1 MENRLGVSRQTPDSG
16 SYSDLNRLNQLKV
29 GKDRDSEQNVRKVA
43 QEFESLFMNEMLKS
57 MRSATEVMAKDNPF
71 NSQASKQYQDMHD
84 QQLSV
89 TLSKEGGGIGL
100 ADVLV
105 RQLAKQQKPSDKPN
119 PFAHAQAD
127 ALNQP
132 SASAPAATVAP
143 AAPAF
148 KVDSAAAAPAKVDP
162 ARNDVALLNQ
172 RRLSLP
178 GRLAERLHTLVGSN
192 TPVEQINLKGEA
204 QPLVDLDW
212 KPATTFAVAKEAPL
226 TVNGVEASDPK
237 APGKTRFS
245 SPAEFIATMLPMA
258 EKAAKRLGVEPRFLV
273 AQAALETGWGKS
285 LIKQKDGSNSH
296 NLFGIKATGW
306 EGESAKVTTTEYVN
320 GKATK
325 QVAGFRAY
333 DSFEQSFNDYV
344 RMLENN
350 DRYKP
355 AIQVASAS
363 GNSERFVNEL
373 QRAGYATDPQYARKI
388 NQIARKVQ
396 TYQTIADAS
405 ASPAVRTRG

>member
-1 MENRLGVSRQTPDSG
+1 MDMRKSGLVSSSDSG

-29 GKDRDSEQNVRKVA
+29 GKDRDGAENVRKVA

-57 MRSATEVMAKDNPF
+57 MRSATEVMSKDNPF

-105 RQLAKQQKPSDKPN
+105 RQLSKLQEPSEKPN
-119 PFAHAQAD
+119 PFAQVAQTEGAKW
-127 ALNQP
+127 LSNP
-132 SASAPAATVAP
+132 NAAVAP
-143 AAPAF
+143 
-148 KVDSAAAAPAKVDP
+148 VDP
-162 ARNDVALLNQ
+162 ARNDSQLLNQ
-172 RRLSLP
+172 RRLALP
-178 GRLAERLHTLVGSN
+178 GRLAERPPAEAATNSSDA
-192 TPVEQINLKGEA
+192 EQAGKP
-204 QPLVDLDW
+204 QPLVNLDW
-212 KPATTFAVAKEAPL
+212 KPATAFAAPQDAPL
-226 TVNGVEASDPK
+226 IVNGVEATVPS
-237 APGKTRFS
+237 APSKTRFN
-245 SPAEFIATMLPMA
+245 SPEEFIATMLPMA

-285 LIKQKDGSNSH
+285 MIRQKDGSNSH
-296 NLFGIKATGW
+296 NLFGIKANGW
-306 EGESAKVTTTEYVN
+306 DGESAQVKTTEYIN

-325 QVAGFRAY
+325 QMAGFRAY

-344 RMLENN
+344 RLLENN
-350 DRYKP
+350 DRYQS
-355 AIQVASAS
+355 AIQVASTS
-363 GNSERFVNEL
+363 GDSKRFVNEL
-373 QRAGYATDPQYARKI
+373 QRAGYATDPQYANKI

-405 ASPAVRTRG
+405 SAPAMRTRG

>member
-1 MENRLGVSRQTPDSG
+1 MENRLGLGRRTPDSG

-29 GKDRDSEQNVRKVA
+29 GKDRDGAENVRKVA

-57 MRSATEVMAKDNPF
+57 MRSATDVMAQDNPF

-100 ADVLV
+100 ADVLI
-105 RQLAKQQKPSDKPN
+105 RQLSKQQEPSEKPN
-119 PFAHAQAD
+119 PFAQVAQTEGAKW
-127 ALNQP
+127 ASNP
-132 SASAPAATVAP
+132 NATAASAEPT
-143 AAPAF
+143 
-148 KVDSAAAAPAKVDP
+148 
-162 ARNDVALLNQ
+162 RNDAQLLNQ
-172 RRLSLP
+172 RRLALP
-178 GRLAERLHTLVGSN
+178 GKLAERAQADAASANAQVDQAANQVKTAGV
-192 TPVEQINLKGEA
+192 
-204 QPLVDLDW
+204 QPLVNIDW
-212 KPATTFAVAKEAPL
+212 KPATAFAAPQDAPL
-226 TVNGVEASDPK
+226 TINGVQATASSEPS
-237 APGKTRFS
+237 KTRFS

-285 LIKQKDGSNSH
+285 MIKQKDGSNSH
-296 NLFGIKATGW
+296 NLFGIKSNGW
-306 EGESAKVTTTEYVN
+306 SGESAKVTTTEYVN

-344 RMLENN
+344 RLLENN
-350 DRYKP
+350 ERYKP
-355 AIQVASAS
+355 AIHVASVS
-363 GNSERFVNEL
+363 GDSERFVNEL

-396 TYQTIADAS
+396 TYQAIADAS
-405 ASPAVRTRG
+405 TAPAMRTRG

>member
-1 MENRLGVSRQTPDSG
+1 MENRLGQGRRTPDSG

-29 GKDRDSEQNVRKVA
+29 GKDRDGAENVRKVA

-57 MRSATEVMAKDNPF
+57 MRSATEVLSQDNPL

-100 ADVLV
+100 ADVLI
-105 RQLAKQQKPSDKPN
+105 RQLSKLQEPDEKPN
-119 PFAHAQAD
+119 PFAQVAAQTED
-127 ALNQP
+127 VTWSSSNP
-132 SASAPAATVAP
+132 NATL
-143 AAPAF
+143 
-148 KVDSAAAAPAKVDP
+148 AKVDP
-162 ARNDVALLNQ
+162 ARNDSQLLNQ
-172 RRLSLP
+172 RRLALP
-178 GRLAERLHTLVGSN
+178 GRLAEREA
-192 TPVEQINLKGEA
+192 VEVAATNFQAEQTNQSGGV
-204 QPLVDLDW
+204 QPLVNLDW
-212 KPATTFAVAKEAPL
+212 KPATAFAAPQDVPL
-226 TVNGVEASDPK
+226 IVNGVEAA
-237 APGKTRFS
+237 APSAPSKTRFS

-285 LIKQKDGSNSH
+285 MIKQKDGSNSH
-296 NLFGIKATGW
+296 NLFGIKANGW
-306 EGESAKVTTTEYVN
+306 NGESAKVTTTEYIN

-344 RMLENN
+344 RLLENN

-355 AIQVASAS
+355 AIQVASTS

-405 ASPAVRTRG
+405 SAPAMRTRG

>member
-1 MENRLGVSRQTPDSG
+1 MENRLGQGRRTPDSG

-29 GKDRDSEQNVRKVA
+29 GKDRDGAENVRKVA

-100 ADVLV
+100 ADVLI
-105 RQLAKQQKPSDKPN
+105 RQLSKQQEPSEKPN
-119 PFAHAQAD
+119 PFAQVAQTEGAKWSS
-127 ALNQP
+127 NP
-132 SASAPAATVAP
+132 NSKIAP
-143 AAPAF
+143 
-148 KVDSAAAAPAKVDP
+148 VDP
-162 ARNDVALLNQ
+162 VRNDSQLLNQ
-172 RRLSLP
+172 RRLALP
-178 GRLAERLHTLVGSN
+178 GRLAERAHAEVAAAITQADQSSQAGAV
-192 TPVEQINLKGEA
+192 

-212 KPATTFAVAKEAPL
+212 KPATAFAAPQDAPL
-226 TVNGVEASDPK
+226 TINGVDAANPN
-237 APGKTRFS
+237 APSKTRFS

-285 LIKQKDGSNSH
+285 IIKQKDGTNSH

-306 EGESAKVTTTEYVN
+306 DGASAKVTTTEYVN

-325 QVAGFRAY
+325 EVAGFRAY
-333 DSFEQSFNDYV
+333 DSFEHSFNDYV
-344 RMLENN
+344 RLLENN

-355 AIQVASAS
+355 ALQVASAS

-405 ASPAVRTRG
+405 TSPAMRTKG

>member
-1 MENRLGVSRQTPDSG
+1 MENRLGLGRRTPDSG

-29 GKDRDSEQNVRKVA
+29 GKDRDGAENVRKVA

-100 ADVLV
+100 ADVLI
-105 RQLAKQQKPSDKPN
+105 RQLSKDQKPVEKPN
-119 PFAHAQAD
+119 PFAQVAQTEGAKWSSNPN
-127 ALNQP
+127 ANTTL
-132 SASAPAATVAP
+132 
-143 AAPAF
+143 
-148 KVDSAAAAPAKVDP
+148 AKVDP
-162 ARNDVALLNQ
+162 ARNDTQLLNQ
-172 RRLSLP
+172 RRLALP
-178 GRLAERLHTLVGSN
+178 GRLAERAQADVAAAI
-192 TPVEQINLKGEA
+192 PQAEQANQAGVA
-204 QPLVDLDW
+204 QPLVNLDW
-212 KPATTFAVAKEAPL
+212 KPATAFAAPKEAAL
-226 TVNGVEASDPK
+226 TINGVEAS
-237 APGKTRFS
+237 APSAPSKTRFS

-285 LIKQKDGSNSH
+285 MIKQKDGSNSH
-296 NLFGIKATGW
+296 NLFGIKANGW
-306 EGESAKVTTTEYVN
+306 SGESAKVTTTEYVN

-344 RMLENN
+344 RLLENN
-350 DRYKP
+350 ERYKP
-355 AIQVASAS
+355 AIQVASVS
-363 GNSERFVNEL
+363 GDSERFVNEL
-373 QRAGYATDPQYARKI
+373 QRAGYATDPQYANKI

-405 ASPAVRTRG
+405 TSPAMRTRG

>member
-1 MENRLGVSRQTPDSG
+1 MENRVGLGRSTPDSG

-29 GKDRDSEQNVRKVA
+29 GKDRDGAENVRKVA

-57 MRSATEVMAKDNPF
+57 MRSATEVMSKDNPF

-100 ADVLV
+100 ADVLI
-105 RQLAKQQKPSDKPN
+105 RQLSKQQEPSEKPN
-119 PFAHAQAD
+119 PFAQVAQTEGAKWSS
-127 ALNQP
+127 NP
-132 SASAPAATVAP
+132 NSKIAP
-143 AAPAF
+143 
-148 KVDSAAAAPAKVDP
+148 VDP
-162 ARNDVALLNQ
+162 ARNDSQLLNQ
-172 RRLSLP
+172 RRLALP
-178 GRLAERLHTLVGSN
+178 GRFAERAHAEVTAAN
-192 TPVEQINLKGEA
+192 TQAAQASQAGTA
-204 QPLVDLDW
+204 QPLVDVDW
-212 KPATTFAVAKEAPL
+212 KPATAFAAPQDAPL
-226 TVNGVEASDPK
+226 TVNGVEAT
-237 APGKTRFS
+237 APSAPSKTRFS

-285 LIKQKDGSNSH
+285 IIKQKDGTNSH

-306 EGESAKVTTTEYVN
+306 DGASAKVTTTEYVN

-325 QVAGFRAY
+325 EVAGFRAY
-333 DSFEQSFNDYV
+333 DSFEHSFNDYV
-344 RMLENN
+344 RLLENN

-355 AIQVASAS
+355 ALQVASAS

-405 ASPAVRTRG
+405 TSPAVRTRG

>member
-1 MENRLGVSRQTPDSG
+1 MENRLGLGRRTPDSG

-29 GKDRDSEQNVRKVA
+29 GKDRDGAENVRKVA

-57 MRSATEVMAKDNPF
+57 MRSATEVMSKDNPF

-100 ADVLV
+100 ADVLI
-105 RQLAKQQKPSDKPN
+105 RQLSKQQEPSEKPN
-119 PFAHAQAD
+119 PFAQVAQTEGAKWSS
-127 ALNQP
+127 NP
-132 SASAPAATVAP
+132 NSKIAP
-143 AAPAF
+143 
-148 KVDSAAAAPAKVDP
+148 VDP
-162 ARNDVALLNQ
+162 ARNDSQLLNQ
-172 RRLSLP
+172 RRLALP
-178 GRLAERLHTLVGSN
+178 GRFAERAHAEVTAAN
-192 TPVEQINLKGEA
+192 TQAAQASQAGTA
-204 QPLVDLDW
+204 QPLVDVDW
-212 KPATTFAVAKEAPL
+212 KAATAFAAPQDAPL
-226 TVNGVEASDPK
+226 TINGVEAT
-237 APGKTRFS
+237 APSAPSKTRFS

-285 LIKQKDGSNSH
+285 IIKQKDGTNSH

-306 EGESAKVTTTEYVN
+306 DGASAKVTTTEYVN

-325 QVAGFRAY
+325 EVAGFRAY
-333 DSFEQSFNDYV
+333 DSFEHSFNDYV
-344 RMLENN
+344 RLLENN

-355 AIQVASAS
+355 ALQVASAS

-405 ASPAVRTRG
+405 TSPAVRTRG

>member
-1 MENRLGVSRQTPDSG
+1 MENRLGQGRRTPDSG

-29 GKDRDSEQNVRKVA
+29 GKDRDGAENVRKVA

-57 MRSATEVMAKDNPF
+57 MRSATEVMSQDNPL

-100 ADVLV
+100 ADVLI
-105 RQLAKQQKPSDKPN
+105 RQLSKQQKPDEKPN
-119 PFAHAQAD
+119 PFAQVAQAER
-127 ALNQP
+127 AEWSSNP
-132 SASAPAATVAP
+132 NATL
-143 AAPAF
+143 
-148 KVDSAAAAPAKVDP
+148 AKVDP
-162 ARNDVALLNQ
+162 ARNDSQLLNQ
-172 RRLSLP
+172 RRLALP
-178 GRLAERLHTLVGSN
+178 GRLAERAQADVASAA
-192 TPVEQINLKGEA
+192 PQSEQTNQTGVV
-204 QPLVDLDW
+204 QPLVNLDW
-212 KPATTFAVAKEAPL
+212 KPAIAFAAPQDVPL
-226 TVNGVEASDPK
+226 IVNGVDAAASS
-237 APGKTRFS
+237 APSKTRFG

-285 LIKQKDGSNSH
+285 MIKQKDGSNSH
-296 NLFGIKATGW
+296 NLFGIKSNGW
-306 EGESAKVTTTEYVN
+306 NGESAKVTTTEYIN

-344 RMLENN
+344 RLLENN

-355 AIQVASAS
+355 AIQVASTS
-363 GNSERFVNEL
+363 GDSERFVNEL

-405 ASPAVRTRG
+405 SAPAMRTRG

>member
-1 MENRLGVSRQTPDSG
+1 MENRLGLGRRTPDSG

-29 GKDRDSEQNVRKVA
+29 GKDRDGAENVRKVA

-100 ADVLV
+100 ADVLI
-105 RQLAKQQKPSDKPN
+105 RQLSKDQKPVEKPN
-119 PFAHAQAD
+119 PFAQVAQTEGAKWSSNPN
-127 ALNQP
+127 ANTTL
-132 SASAPAATVAP
+132 
-143 AAPAF
+143 
-148 KVDSAAAAPAKVDP
+148 AKVDP
-162 ARNDVALLNQ
+162 ARNDTQLLNQ
-172 RRLSLP
+172 RRLALP
-178 GRLAERLHTLVGSN
+178 GRLAERAQADLAAAS
-192 TPVEQINLKGEA
+192 PQAEQANQAGVA
-204 QPLVDLDW
+204 QPLVNLDW
-212 KPATTFAVAKEAPL
+212 NPATAFAAPKEAAL
-226 TVNGVEASDPK
+226 TINGVEAS
-237 APGKTRFS
+237 APSAPSKTRFS

-285 LIKQKDGSNSH
+285 MIKQKDGSNSH
-296 NLFGIKATGW
+296 NLFGIKANGW
-306 EGESAKVTTTEYVN
+306 SGESAKVTTTEYVN

-344 RMLENN
+344 RLLENN
-350 DRYKP
+350 ERYKP
-355 AIQVASAS
+355 AIQVASVS
-363 GNSERFVNEL
+363 GDSERFVNEL
-373 QRAGYATDPQYARKI
+373 QRAGYATDPQYANKI

-405 ASPAVRTRG
+405 TSPAMRTRG

>member
-1 MENRLGVSRQTPDSG
+1 MENRLGQGRRTPDSG

-29 GKDRDSEQNVRKVA
+29 GKDRDGAENVRKVA

-100 ADVLV
+100 ADVLI
-105 RQLAKQQKPSDKPN
+105 RQLSKQQEPSEKPN
-119 PFAHAQAD
+119 PFAQVAQTEGAKWSS
-127 ALNQP
+127 NP
-132 SASAPAATVAP
+132 NSKIAP
-143 AAPAF
+143 
-148 KVDSAAAAPAKVDP
+148 VDP
-162 ARNDVALLNQ
+162 TRNDSQLLNQ
-172 RRLSLP
+172 RRLALP
-178 GRLAERLHTLVGSN
+178 GRLAERAHAQVAPANAQADQASQTGA
-192 TPVEQINLKGEA
+192 I

-212 KPATTFAVAKEAPL
+212 KPAIAFAAPQDAPL
-226 TVNGVEASDPK
+226 TINGVEAT
-237 APGKTRFS
+237 APSAPSKTRFS

-285 LIKQKDGSNSH
+285 IIKQKDGTNSH

-306 EGESAKVTTTEYVN
+306 NGASAKVTTTEYVN

-325 QVAGFRAY
+325 EVAGFRAY
-333 DSFEQSFNDYV
+333 DSFEHSFNDYV
-344 RMLENN
+344 RLLENN

-355 AIQVASAS
+355 ALQVASAS

-405 ASPAVRTRG
+405 TSPAVRTRG

>member
-1 MENRLGVSRQTPDSG
+1 MENRLGLGRRTPDSG
-16 SYSDLNRLNQLKV
+16 SYSDLIRLNQLKV
-29 GKDRDSEQNVRKVA
+29 GKDRDGAENVRKVA

-57 MRSATEVMAKDNPF
+57 MRSATEVMSKDNPF

-100 ADVLV
+100 ADVLI
-105 RQLAKQQKPSDKPN
+105 RQLSKQQEPSEKPN
-119 PFAHAQAD
+119 PFAQVAQTEGAKWSS
-127 ALNQP
+127 NP
-132 SASAPAATVAP
+132 NSKIAA
-143 AAPAF
+143 
-148 KVDSAAAAPAKVDP
+148 VDP
-162 ARNDVALLNQ
+162 ARNDSQLLNQ
-172 RRLSLP
+172 RRLALP
-178 GRLAERLHTLVGSN
+178 GRLAERAHAEMATAN
-192 TPVEQINLKGEA
+192 TQADPVSQTGTA

-212 KPATTFAVAKEAPL
+212 KPATAFAAPQDAPL
-226 TVNGVEASDPK
+226 TINGVETT
-237 APGKTRFS
+237 APSKTRFS

-285 LIKQKDGSNSH
+285 IIKQKDGTNSH

-306 EGESAKVTTTEYVN
+306 DGASAKVTTTEYVN

-325 QVAGFRAY
+325 EVAGFRAY
-333 DSFEQSFNDYV
+333 DSFEHSFNDYV
-344 RMLENN
+344 RLLENN

-355 AIQVASAS
+355 ALQVASAS

-405 ASPAVRTRG
+405 TSPAVRTRG

>member
-1 MENRLGVSRQTPDSG
+1 MENRLGQGRRTPDSG

-29 GKDRDSEQNVRKVA
+29 GKDRDGAENVRKVA

-100 ADVLV
+100 ADVLI
-105 RQLAKQQKPSDKPN
+105 RQLSKQQEPSEKPN
-119 PFAHAQAD
+119 PFAQVAQTEGAKWSS
-127 ALNQP
+127 NP
-132 SASAPAATVAP
+132 NSKIAP
-143 AAPAF
+143 
-148 KVDSAAAAPAKVDP
+148 VDP
-162 ARNDVALLNQ
+162 ARNDSQLLNQ
-172 RRLSLP
+172 RRLALP
-178 GRLAERLHTLVGSN
+178 GRLAERAHAEVAAAITQADQSSQAGAV
-192 TPVEQINLKGEA
+192 

-212 KPATTFAVAKEAPL
+212 KPATAFAVPQDSPL
-226 TVNGVEASDPK
+226 TINGVDAANPN
-237 APGKTRFS
+237 APSKTRFS

-285 LIKQKDGSNSH
+285 IIKQKDGTNSH

-306 EGESAKVTTTEYVN
+306 DGASAKVTTTEYVN

-325 QVAGFRAY
+325 EVAGFRAY
-333 DSFEQSFNDYV
+333 DSFEHSFNDYV
-344 RMLENN
+344 RLLENN

-355 AIQVASAS
+355 ALQVASAS

-405 ASPAVRTRG
+405 TSPAMRTKG

>member
-1 MENRLGVSRQTPDSG
+1 MENRLGLGRRTPDSG

-29 GKDRDSEQNVRKVA
+29 GKDRDGAENVRKVA

-57 MRSATEVMAKDNPF
+57 MRSATEVMSKDNPF

-100 ADVLV
+100 ADVLI
-105 RQLAKQQKPSDKPN
+105 RQLSKQQEPTEKPN
-119 PFAHAQAD
+119 PFAQAER
-127 ALNQP
+127 AEGSQRSSQP
-132 SASAPAATVAP
+132 TTAVIKA
-143 AAPAF
+143 
-148 KVDSAAAAPAKVDP
+148 DS
-162 ARNDVALLNQ
+162 ARNDVQMLNQ
-172 RRLSLP
+172 RRLALP
-178 GRLAERLHTLVGSN
+178 GRLAERLPAQVTNASP
-192 TPVEQINLKGEA
+192 PVEQISLDGKA
-204 QPLVDLDW
+204 RPLVDIDW
-212 KPATTFAVAKEAPL
+212 KPATVFAAPQDTAL
-226 TVNGVEASDPK
+226 TINGVDAAAPA

-245 SPAEFIATMLPMA
+245 SPSEFIATMLPMA
-258 EKAAKRLGVEPRFLV
+258 EKAAKRLGIEPRFLV

-285 LIKQKDGSNSH
+285 MIKQKDGSNSH
-296 NLFGIKATGW
+296 NLFGIKSNGW
-306 EGESAKVTTTEYVN
+306 DGESAKVTTTEYVN

-344 RMLENN
+344 RLLESN

-363 GNSERFVNEL
+363 GDSERFVNEL

-405 ASPAVRTRG
+405 TAPAMRTRG

>member
-1 MENRLGVSRQTPDSG
+1 MENRLGLGRRTPDSG

-29 GKDRDSEQNVRKVA
+29 GKDRDGAENVRKVA

-57 MRSATEVMAKDNPF
+57 MRSATEVMAQDNPL

-105 RQLAKQQKPSDKPN
+105 RQLAKQQAPSEKPN
-119 PFAHAQAD
+119 PFAQVAQTEGAKWSS
-127 ALNQP
+127 NP
-132 SASAPAATVAP
+132 NSKIAA
-143 AAPAF
+143 
-148 KVDSAAAAPAKVDP
+148 VDP
-162 ARNDVALLNQ
+162 TRNDSQLLNQ
-172 RRLSLP
+172 RRLALP
-178 GRLAERLHTLVGSN
+178 GRLAERAA
-192 TPVEQINLKGEA
+192 VEVAATNSQPNQSGGV
-204 QPLVDLDW
+204 QPLVNLDW
-212 KPATTFAVAKEAPL
+212 KPATAFAAPKDAPL
-226 TVNGVEASDPK
+226 TINGVETT
-237 APGKTRFS
+237 APSAPSKTRFS

-273 AQAALETGWGKS
+273 AQAALETGWGK
-285 LIKQKDGSNSH
+285 LMIKQTDGTNSH

-306 EGESAKVTTTEYVN
+306 KGESATVTTTEYVN

-333 DSFEQSFNDYV
+333 DSFEHSFNDYV
-344 RMLENN
+344 RLLESN

-355 AIQVASAS
+355 AIQVASVS
-363 GNSERFVNEL
+363 GDSERFVKEL

-405 ASPAVRTRG
+405 SAPAVRTRG

>member
-1 MENRLGVSRQTPDSG
+1 MENRLGLGRRTPDSG

-29 GKDRDSEQNVRKVA
+29 GKDRDGAENVRKVA

-57 MRSATEVMAKDNPF
+57 MRSATEVMSKDNPF

-100 ADVLV
+100 ADVLI
-105 RQLAKQQKPSDKPN
+105 RQLSKQQEPSEKPN
-119 PFAHAQAD
+119 PFAQVAQTEGAKWSS
-127 ALNQP
+127 NP
-132 SASAPAATVAP
+132 NSKIAPI
-143 AAPAF
+143 
-148 KVDSAAAAPAKVDP
+148 DP
-162 ARNDVALLNQ
+162 ARNDSQLLNQ
-172 RRLSLP
+172 RRLALP
-178 GRLAERLHTLVGSN
+178 GRLAERAHAEVAPATTQADQPSQTGA
-192 TPVEQINLKGEA
+192 A

-212 KPATTFAVAKEAPL
+212 KPATAFAAPHDAPL
-226 TVNGVEASDPK
+226 TINGVEATVPS
-237 APGKTRFS
+237 APSKTRFS

-285 LIKQKDGSNSH
+285 IIKQKDGTNSH

-306 EGESAKVTTTEYVN
+306 DGASAKVTTTEYVN

-325 QVAGFRAY
+325 EVAGFRAY
-333 DSFEQSFNDYV
+333 DSFEHSSNDYV
-344 RMLENN
+344 RLLENN

-373 QRAGYATDPQYARKI
+373 QRAGYATDPQYALKI

-405 ASPAVRTRG
+405 TSPAVRTRG